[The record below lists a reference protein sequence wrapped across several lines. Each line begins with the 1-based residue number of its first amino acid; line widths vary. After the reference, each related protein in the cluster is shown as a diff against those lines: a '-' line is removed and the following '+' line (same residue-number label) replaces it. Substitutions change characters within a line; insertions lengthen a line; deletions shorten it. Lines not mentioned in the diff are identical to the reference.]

1 MDSDGLRL
9 GRHGKRGFVAHA
21 FLDQPLQALEVPS
34 GHDVAVLVVHQHG
47 SVLGQ
52 LTLPARRYEAE
63 ELTTLISK
71 EMSPLIARG
80 DLRHSLRQRLAPER
94 AAGHGPRPTVA
105 VVVCTR
111 DRPEQLLECLG
122 SLLALR
128 SPADEILVVDNSP
141 SDQRTRDLCATLPVR
156 YVLEPIAGQTRARN
170 RGIVESHSELIAYT
184 DDDCIVDPGWLD
196 SLAGAFADPLTMV
209 ATGYIGPYELSHP
222 AQYVF
227 EAHMGF
233 ERHPEPRVFDPRSTS
248 PLMAAASAGAG
259 ANMVFRREVFARVGM
274 FAEDLGPGTP
284 ARSSDDKYAFYRALA
299 GGFRIRYDPQRIVWH
314 RHRADTAALRRI
326 MEDYG
331 VAEFAYSTRCLIEH
345 REVAAVRIW
354 AWWLR
359 HYAGDVRR
367 SLAGRPDAVPL
378 GVTLAEIGG
387 AIRGPMAMR
396 ESIRSRS
403 GIPAITFNDA
413 ATAPPAT
420 PARELVEV
428 TGPEWPAVTVTIASR
443 NRRERLTHVLEA
455 LAAQNYPVERF
466 EVRVVLDGT
475 QDDSAA
481 MVESFQA
488 PYALHADVREHRG
501 LAATRNRGAHIAAH
515 PLVTFLD
522 DDIEPVPNFLAE
534 HARAHREASQD
545 TLVMGSYPPARLG
558 SRLWEMSV
566 RAWWTDHFR
575 RKSEPDHRWSFMDF
589 IDGNASVPRALFERI
604 GGFDERFTGGR
615 RQDWELGVRMLK
627 AGVPFAFRPHAR
639 GDHMFDTRLETGVR
653 NARQEGQYDVLI
665 AREHPDVKWRLP
677 LSHYRLAPG
686 SPLPRQL
693 RIPLTPSVL
702 ATGLRAADGLE
713 RINQRRR
720 WFQVVNRL
728 LRMSYLAGLRDA
740 LGSHEELVRFLEWPG
755 PSAGSVLE
763 VALDEQSSDRPL
775 SGDVAPDDVLLR
787 AGGATIGRMPARGFD
802 GQWDSDELIER
813 VIAELGHPLTVGL
826 ARARLEDA
834 ERPH

>member
-21 FLDQPLQALEVPS
+21 FLEQPLQALEVPS

-63 ELTTLISK
+63 ELATLIFK
-71 EMSPLIARG
+71 QMSSLIARG
-80 DLRHSLRQRLAPER
+80 DLRHSLRQRLSPER

-111 DRPEQLLECLG
+111 DRPEQLLDCVR
-122 SLLALR
+122 SLMALR
-128 SPADEILVVDNSP
+128 SPADEILVVDNNP
-141 SDQRTRDLCATLPVR
+141 SDQRTRDICAELPVR

-170 RGIVESHSELIAYT
+170 RGIVESRSQLIAYT

-196 SLAGAFADPLTMV
+196 SLAEAFADPLTMV

-248 PLMAAASAGAG
+248 PLMAAANAGAG
-259 ANMVFRREVFARVGM
+259 ANMVFRREVFGRVGM

-284 ARSSDDKYAFYRALA
+284 ARSSDDKYAFYRVLA
-299 GGFRIRYDPQRIVWH
+299 EGFRIRYDPQRIVWH
-314 RHRADTAALRRI
+314 RHRGDTAALRRI

-331 VAEFAYSTRCLIEH
+331 VAEFAYSTRCLLEH
-345 REVAAVRIW
+345 REAAAFRIW

-359 HYAGDVRR
+359 HYAGDIRR
-367 SLAGRPDAVPL
+367 AVAGRPDAVPL

-396 ESIRSRS
+396 ESTRSRS
-403 GIPAITFNDA
+403 GIPAITFDA
-413 ATAPPAT
+413 AATPPAPT
-420 PARELVEV
+420 PTGTLVEV
-428 TGPEWPAVTVTIASR
+428 TGPEWPALTVTIASR

-455 LAAQNYPVERF
+455 LAAQEYPAERF

-481 MVESFQA
+481 MVGSFQA
-488 PYALHADVREHRG
+488 PYALHADAREHRG

-515 PLVTFLD
+515 PLVVFLD
-522 DDIEPVPNFLAE
+522 DDIEPVPHFLAE
-534 HARAHREASQD
+534 HARAHREASQE
-545 TLVMGSYPPARLG
+545 TMVMGAYPPARLG
-558 SRLWEMSV
+558 SRLWEMNV

-575 RKSEPDHRWSFMDF
+575 RKSEPDHHWSFTDF
-589 IDGNASVPRALFERI
+589 IDGNASVSRALFERI

-615 RQDWELGVRMLK
+615 RQDWELGIRMLEAK
-627 AGVPFAFRPHAR
+627 VPFAFRPQAR

-665 AREHPDVKWRLP
+665 AREHPDAKWHLPLRHYRITPGSRLP
-677 LSHYRLAPG
+677 RHLSVPLAP
-686 SPLPRQL
+686 
-693 RIPLTPSVL
+693 SVVG
-702 ATGLRAADGLE
+702 AGLRAANGLE
-713 RINQRRR
+713 GVNQRRR
-720 WFQVVNRL
+720 WFQLVHRL
-728 LRMSYLAGLRDA
+728 LRMSYVAGLRDA
-740 LGSHEELVRFLEWPG
+740 LGSQEELVRFLEWPG
-755 PSAGSVLE
+755 PSAGSAFE
-763 VALDEQSSDRPL
+763 IALDEQMVSDP
-775 SGDVAPDDVLLR
+775 SFGNIAPDHILLQ
-787 AGGATIGRMPARGFD
+787 AGGATIGRMPALGFD

-813 VIAELGHPLTVGL
+813 VIDELGHPLTAGL
-826 ARARLEDA
+826 ARARLENS
-834 ERPH
+834 